1 MNIKIHKDYIPVGHP
16 NRPGRKLKSAKIIAI
31 HWTANL
37 TRGADVLNHIK
48 YVGREYKKNNGKN
61 KEINGEGFRYGAGQ
75 FYVDSKMIGSPIPE
89 DEVAY
94 HVGSSRY
101 TQTKFNLFGDE
112 NPNNYA
118 IGIECCVNV
127 DDDFN
132 GMLNNLISLIYYL
145 MEKYNLTVNDIYR
158 HYDITGKYC
167 PMFAISEEAARNY
180 DLQYLPMEKIKE
192 MVINE
197 SERFIDDSEKKS
209 KKIQTRSHD
218 NFLVESKIYNLK
230 LNKYDYPIKKLE
242 EIIGLKQDGVWDNIL
257 EKVYL
262 QIQNRPTMDL
272 YNRNSKL
279 FPHVVK
285 FIQYT
290 VGCEEIDGWYGAK
303 TKDKVRQY
311 QIKNYLII
319 DGAVGPNTWS
329 CILY

>member
-1 MNIKIHKDYIPVGHP
+1 MNIKIYKDYIPTGHP
-16 NRPGRKLKSAKIIAI
+16 NRPGKKLKDVKIIAI

-37 TRGADVLNHIK
+37 TYGADVISHIK
-48 YVGREYKKNNGKN
+48 YVGRRYENVNGKN
-61 KEINGEGFRYGAGQ
+61 KEINGEHFRYGAAQ
-75 FYVDSKMIGSPIPE
+75 FYVDSKIIGSPIPE
-89 DEVAY
+89 NEVAY
-94 HVGSSRY
+94 HVGSSKY
-101 TQTKFNLFGDE
+101 TQTKFNLVGNE

-127 DDDFN
+127 DDNFN

-145 MEKYNLTVNDIYR
+145 MEKYDLTVNDIYR

-167 PMFAISEEAARNY
+167 PMFAINEEAAKNY
-180 DLQYLPMEKIKE
+180 NLKYISMEKIKQ
-192 MVINE
+192 MVIEE
-197 SERFIDDSEKKS
+197 SERFQDEEDEKME
-209 KKIQTRSHD
+209 TRKYD
-218 NFLVESKIYNLK
+218 NFLVANKISNLN
-230 LNKYDYPIKKLE
+230 LSMYEEPIKKLE
-242 EIIGLKQDGVWDNIL
+242 EIIGFKQDGIWDEVL

-262 QIQNRPTMDL
+262 QIQCRYVLDL

-285 FIQYT
+285 FVQHV
-290 VGCEEIDGWYGAK
+290 VGCEVIDGWYGAK

-319 DGAVGPNTWS
+319 DGVVGPNTWS